1 VVSETADVTLD
12 CLGKLC
18 PIPVIEVSKAVRRM
32 ESGQTLL
39 MLADDPGSDPDM
51 HAWCDETGH
60 ELLRMERDGRVYRF
74 WIRREG

>member
-1 VVSETADVTLD
+1 
-12 CLGKLC
+12 
-18 PIPVIEVSKAVRRM
+18 M

-60 ELLRMERDGRVYRF
+60 ELLHMERDGRVYRF